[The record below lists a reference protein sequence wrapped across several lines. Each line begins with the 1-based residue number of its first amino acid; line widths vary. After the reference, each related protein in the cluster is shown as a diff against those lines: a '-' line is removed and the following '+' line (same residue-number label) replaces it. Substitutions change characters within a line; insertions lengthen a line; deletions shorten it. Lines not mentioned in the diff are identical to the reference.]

1 MLKSESGGEDEA
13 RLDFETRC
21 RNQETVIVT
30 SQYRKER
37 LQDTQFPSPLCPLRN
52 SPGAMSPSC
61 LRSQGTVPGI
71 FVGDANATNG
81 PNLISIRGISG
92 LAAASASQSLAVYLD
107 GVYLPRSDAAFFG
120 LDDVERIEVLRVDEE
135 EKK

>member
-1 MLKSESGGEDEA
+1 LLKSESGGEDEA

-52 SPGAMSPSC
+52 SPGAMSLIC
-61 LRSQGTVPGI
+61 LRSQAAVPGI
-71 FVGDANATNG
+71 FVSAANATNG
-81 PNLISIRGISG
+81 TNLISLRGISG
-92 LAAASASQSLAVYLD
+92 LAAAGGSQAAAVYLD
-107 GVYLPRSDAAFFG
+107 GLYFPRPRAGLPWS
-120 LDDVERIEVLRVDEE
+120 
-135 EKK
+135 

>member
-1 MLKSESGGEDEA
+1 M
-13 RLDFETRC
+13 
-21 RNQETVIVT
+21 T

-37 LQDTQFPSPLCPLRN
+37 LQDTPISE
-52 SPGAMSPSC
+52 SAMSAGELARRNVTDPSS
-61 LRSQGTVPGI
+61 LAGTVPGLFI
-71 FVGDANATNG
+71 GAANATNG
-81 PNLISIRGISG
+81 TNLISLRGISG
-92 LAAASASQSLAVYLD
+92 LAAAGASQAVAVYLD

>member
-1 MLKSESGGEDEA
+1 METHTFHAQRLLKSEGGGGGRG

-30 SQYRKER
+30 SQHRKER
-37 LQDTQFPSPLCPLRN
+37 LQDTQFSSPLSPLRI
-52 SPGAMSPSC
+52 SPGAMSPIC

-71 FVGDANATNG
+71 FVGAANATNG
-81 PNLISIRGISG
+81 TNLISIRGISG

-107 GVYLPRSDAAFFG
+107 GVYLSRPRAGPLWS
-120 LDDVERIEVLRVDEE
+120 
-135 EKK
+135 